1 MKRILVV
8 VLSLLML
15 VTAGCQAVPEPIV
28 VTETV
33 PTDTPAPTPTPT
45 PVPTP
50 TPMPTPTPVP
60 EPTRATIMVVG
71 DLLCLGA
78 QISVAKKG
86 SSYEFDYCFDEIRDT
101 ISSAD
106 LAIGNLETL
115 VAEGYPYTSTSSKK
129 SSPTPEPSDS
139 VAPETP
145 EEPEPSNSVA
155 PETPEEPAASSPTE
169 GEATPSSAGLTALI
183 SLSATAPALETE
195 MPAASSSSSGNP
207 RINAPKSFLTAVLG
221 AGFDVLTNANNHIY
235 DYGAEGLIK
244 TMNKLDEYG
253 VPHTGAYAKPE
264 DKKPLIVDV
273 KGIKLGALAYTNVL
287 NNKPNS
293 RNAYMVDRYKEEL
306 VAADIQA
313 AREAGADFI
322 IVCVHWGNEHTHK
335 PTSGQRKMAAFIANA
350 GADIILGAH
359 PHCTQPFESIETERG
374 AVPVLYSMGNFI
386 SSMGQTIHKDGVI
399 VSMVLEKAADTG
411 ETKLADLSYIPTLC
425 AESDKGRFVVYPA
438 DAASLKGSPIE
449 SRLAAS
455 RKRTIDVLTENV
467 ARAQ

>member
-129 SSPTPEPSDS
+129 
-139 VAPETP
+139 
-145 EEPEPSNSVA
+145 
-155 PETPEEPAASSPTE
+155 
-169 GEATPSSAGLTALI
+169 
-183 SLSATAPALETE
+183 
-195 MPAASSSSSGNP
+195 
-207 RINAPKSFLTAVLG
+207 
-221 AGFDVLTNANNHIY
+221 
-235 DYGAEGLIK
+235 
-244 TMNKLDEYG
+244 
-253 VPHTGAYAKPE
+253 
-264 DKKPLIVDV
+264 
-273 KGIKLGALAYTNVL
+273 
-287 NNKPNS
+287 
-293 RNAYMVDRYKEEL
+293 
-306 VAADIQA
+306 
-313 AREAGADFI
+313 
-322 IVCVHWGNEHTHK
+322 
-335 PTSGQRKMAAFIANA
+335 
-350 GADIILGAH
+350 
-359 PHCTQPFESIETERG
+359 QP
-374 AVPVLYSMGNFI
+374 
-386 SSMGQTIHKDGVI
+386 
-399 VSMVLEKAADTG
+399 
-411 ETKLADLSYIPTLC
+411 
-425 AESDKGRFVVYPA
+425 
-438 DAASLKGSPIE
+438 DA
-449 SRLAAS
+449 
-455 RKRTIDVLTENV
+455 
-467 ARAQ
+467 

>member
-1 MKRILVV
+1 
-8 VLSLLML
+8 
-15 VTAGCQAVPEPIV
+15 
-28 VTETV
+28 
-33 PTDTPAPTPTPT
+33 
-45 PVPTP
+45 
-50 TPMPTPTPVP
+50 
-60 EPTRATIMVVG
+60 MVAG

-78 QISVAKKG
+78 QINTAKKG
-86 SSYEFDYCFDEIRDT
+86 SSYEFDYCFDEIRGT
-101 ISSAD
+101 LSSAD

-115 VAEGYPYTSTSSKK
+115 VAEGHPYTKASSKK
-129 SSPTPEPSDS
+129 DDSGATPAPSDPG
-139 VAPETP
+139 APDTPPPPPAGGETTP
-145 EEPEPSNSVA
+145 NSA
-155 PETPEEPAASSPTE
+155 KRMSLT
-169 GEATPSSAGLTALI
+169 GLSTA
-183 SLSATAPALETE
+183 APALETE
-195 MPAASSSSSGNP
+195 TPAASTPSSGNP
-207 RINAPKSFLTAVLG
+207 RINAPESFLTAVLG
-221 AGFDVLTNANNHIY
+221 AGFDVLTTANNHIY
-235 DYGAEGLIK
+235 DYGADGLIK

-273 KGIKLGALAYTNVL
+273 KGIKLGILAYTNVL

-293 RNAYMVDRYKEEL
+293 SNAYMVDRYKEDL

-322 IVCVHWGNEHTHK
+322 VVCVHWGNEHTHK

-359 PHCTQPFESIETERG
+359 PHCTQPFESIETDRG
-374 AVPVLYSMGNFI
+374 AVPVLYSLGNFI

-438 DAASLKGSPIE
+438 DAASLEGSPIE

>member
-1 MKRILVV
+1 VA

-15 VTAGCQAVPEPIV
+15 VTAGCQAAPEPV
-28 VTETV
+28 VITE
-33 PTDTPAPTPTPT
+33 PAPAFTPAPTPTPT
-45 PVPTP
+45 PAPA
-50 TPMPTPTPVP
+50 PTPTPVPTATPAP

-78 QISVAKKG
+78 QISAAKKG
-86 SSYEFDYCFDEIRDT
+86 SGYEFDYCFDEIRDT

-129 SSPTPEPSDS
+129 SSATPAPSDS
-139 VAPETP
+139 G
-145 EEPEPSNSVA
+145 A
-155 PETPEEPAASSPTE
+155 PETPEEPAASPPAE
-169 GEATPSSAGLTALI
+169 GEATPSSAKLTALMN
-183 SLSATAPALETE
+183 LSAAAAPALETE
-195 MPAASSSSSGNP
+195 APAASPSSSGNP
-207 RINAPKSFLTAVLG
+207 RINAPESFLTAVLG
-221 AGFDVLTNANNHIY
+221 AGFDVLTNANNHVY
-235 DYGAEGLIK
+235 DHGADGLIK
-244 TMNKLDEYG
+244 TMNKLDEYS

-273 KGIKLGALAYTNVL
+273 KGIKLGVLAYTNVL
-287 NNKPNS
+287 NNKPS
-293 RNAYMVDRYKEEL
+293 SSNAYMVDRYKEEL

-313 AREAGADFI
+313 AREAGADYI
-322 IVCVHWGNEHTHK
+322 IVCVHWGTEHTHK

-359 PHCTQPFESIETERG
+359 PHCTQPFESIETDRG
-374 AVPVLYSMGNFI
+374 AVPVLYSLGNFI

-411 ETKLADLSYIPTLC
+411 ETTLTDLSYIPTLC
-425 AESDKGRFVVYPA
+425 ADSGKGRFVVYPA

-449 SRLAAS
+449 SQLAAS

-467 ARAQ
+467 ARTQ